1 MNYSDSPSMENF
13 CLSSWEYYWQTV
25 FSIQA
30 LKGTFSP
37 ISLSEEDRLMQE
49 YKGPVISAQFRTTQ
63 KGHSSSRASHV
74 VNNHVLENS
83 SMDMPND
90 TASIHIGYNGH
101 AQLQTDLSSG
111 DCSVILLEHGMIG
124 NLERGVCFLRE
135 AAIGD
140 FLICP
145 FCYSKLCD
153 SLPHLPL
160 KNSFR
165 L

>member
-13 CLSSWEYYWQTV
+13 CLGSWKYYWQTV

-30 LKGTFSP
+30 LKGTFSA

-49 YKGPVISAQFRTTQ
+49 YKGPVISAQFRMTQ
-63 KGHSSSRASHV
+63 KGHSSSRASHAV
-74 VNNHVLENS
+74 NHVLENS

-90 TASIHIGYNGH
+90 TASICIGYNGQ

-111 DCSVILLEHGMIG
+111 EYSAILLEHGKMG

-145 FCYSKLCD
+145 SCYSKLCD
-153 SLPHLPL
+153 SLPHLPF